1 MMKNEVMEMKEF
13 TDELVSEEEVKEI
26 MTGAGYYA
34 WTAIQEHMCN
44 PEGCRFH
51 RFMEA
56 VWALNLFC
64 DELAYSMICI
74 MLQEA
79 GEDKFLEL
87 LEDVCPE
94 DEFAKRCFIDAFN
107 EAFKEVLEEQ
117 GMQTDKIDCNQF
129 SNGFEPEEEGD
140 ETPVM
145 EISIK
150 MNDSFIPEMQKQMN
164 DFFQMLGIPF
174 PDLLKECED
183 DE

>member
-1 MMKNEVMEMKEF
+1 MKVYYMNGAGNDFMVIDARYPEYGPNMVSYMKE
-13 TDELVSEEEVKEI
+13 
-26 MTGAGYYA
+26 
-34 WTAIQEHMCN
+34 
-44 PEGCRFH
+44 
-51 RFMEA
+51 
-56 VWALNLFC
+56 
-64 DELAYSMICI
+64 
-74 MLQEA
+74 
-79 GEDKFLEL
+79 
-87 LEDVCPE
+87 
-94 DEFAKRCFIDAFN
+94 
-107 EAFKEVLEEQ
+107 Q
-117 GMQTDKIDCNQF
+117 GVQTDKIDCNQF